1 MTDWPAPPLYQPQGP
16 MGEDDEVVR
25 AYLRNENPPYSNTFH
40 AEGPVLMA
48 QRDVPTVLRVGP
60 RSFLVNRDMP
70 EHLVHAKLTVESV
83 MGTEDLQMFDEET
96 LYGPAVGVQLVGARY
111 TMWDLWGADIDTAF
125 ADLRVAAAG
134 GEEDL
139 LFGGGDIPPTQE

>member
-1 MTDWPAPPLYQPQGP
+1 MTDWPSPPLYQPHGP

-25 AYLRNENPPYSNTFH
+25 AYLRGDVAPFSNRFH
-40 AEGPVLMA
+40 IEGPVLMA
-48 QRDVPTVLRVGP
+48 DRDVPTVLRVGP

-70 EHLVHAKLTVESV
+70 DHLVQAKALVESV
-83 MGTEDLQMFDEET
+83 LTTEDLQMFDEET

-111 TMWDLWGADIDTAF
+111 TTWDLWGADIDSAF

-134 GEEDL
+134 GEEDQ
-139 LFGGGDIPPTQE
+139 LFGGGLPPTAE